1 LEDILAKYILSCRW
15 FVGQSR
21 VMQGLSLQ
29 DIIPIPYQNQEAA
42 IVLLKVE
49 YTEGFPET
57 YVLPLAY
64 ATGESAQTIQKQTPQ
79 AVIAALN
86 VGEESG
92 ILFDAIVDP
101 AFMNI
106 PRNMVV
112 QRRTYAGKQGRL
124 VAIITEATK
133 QLEQMSTGLDLQPH
147 IEERS
152 NSNALV
158 VYGNRLV
165 FKLFR
170 RLEEG
175 INPELEI
182 RRFLGDK
189 QHLEQ
194 QQLEHIAP
202 AIGGIEYR
210 SSPGVSMTLGV
221 LQAYVPDAISAWT
234 YTLDSLRD
242 YFEKI
247 VVQPSDSA
255 EVTLPTGSLFEMQSS
270 PIPEIAAMTIGSY
283 LTNIQLLGQRT
294 AELHIAL
301 SSDSDNPDFSPLPFS
316 SFYQRSIYQY
326 SRNLTGQTLLRLK
339 KQLRSLPED
348 IQGLAR
354 QVISRKDYLLT
365 RLEQVLTQKITAM
378 RTRCHGNYCLE
389 EVLYTGKDFAIL
401 DFEGETYRTLN
412 ERRMKRSPLRDVAG
426 MILSFD
432 SAARVALK
440 REVDQGMIQPEN
452 LAKMEHW
459 TQLWS
464 IWVSATFLNIYLEKV
479 EPYKLLPQ
487 GQIEAQIL
495 LDCYLLEQAIHDI
508 DLHLTNHEIPL
519 LQISLQQVLDWSEQP
534 I

>member
-1 LEDILAKYILSCRW
+1 
-15 FVGQSR
+15 
-21 VMQGLSLQ
+21 
-29 DIIPIPYQNQEAA
+29 
-42 IVLLKVE
+42 
-49 YTEGFPET
+49 
-57 YVLPLAY
+57 
-64 ATGESAQTIQKQTPQ
+64 
-79 AVIAALN
+79 
-86 VGEESG
+86 
-92 ILFDAIVDP
+92 
-101 AFMNI
+101 
-106 PRNMVV
+106 
-112 QRRTYAGKQGRL
+112 
-124 VAIITEATK
+124 
-133 QLEQMSTGLDLQPH
+133 
-147 IEERS
+147 
-152 NSNALV
+152 
-158 VYGNRLV
+158 V

-175 INPELEI
+175 VNPELEI

-210 SSPGVSMTLGV
+210 SSQGVSMTLGV
-221 LQAYVPDAISAWT
+221 LQAYVPDAINAWT

-242 YFEKI
+242 YFEQI
-247 VVQPSDSA
+247 AVQPSDIA
-255 EVTLPTGSLFEMQSS
+255 EVALPTGSLFEMQQH
-270 PIPEIAAMTIGSY
+270 PIPEIGAITIGSY

-301 SSDSDNPDFSPLPFS
+301 SSDGDNPDFSPLPFS

-339 KQLRSLPED
+339 KRLMSLPEE

-365 RLEQVLTQKITAM
+365 RLEQVLHQKITAM

-389 EVLYTGKDFAIL
+389 EILYTGKDFAIL

-440 REVDQGMIQPEN
+440 RELDQGMIQPDN
-452 LAKMEHW
+452 LPKMEHW

-464 IWVSATFLNIYLEKV
+464 VWVSAVFLNVYLEKV

-508 DLHLTNHEIPL
+508 DLHLNNNEMSL
-519 LQISLQQVLDWSEQP
+519 LHISLQQVLDWSEQP